1 LRRWG
6 RLDIEQ
12 ALVSHLLADSALT
25 AIIGDRLYPQAI
37 PETSKVPAVV
47 YQRISSPRTL
57 TLDGSSSANNPRIQ
71 FSCYAASFGQAKQ
84 IAMKLYES
92 LDCFRGVLGNK
103 TKATVLMADNRDD
116 FIQETGR
123 YLCGVDFFVLHTKKR
138 GG

>member
-1 LRRWG
+1 MRRWG

-25 AIIGDRLYPQAI
+25 AIIGDRLYPLAI
-37 PETSKVPAVV
+37 PETGKVPAVV
-47 YQRISSPRTL
+47 YQRISSQRVL
-57 TLDGSSSANNPRIQ
+57 ALDGSSSANSPRIQ

-103 TKATVLMADNRDD
+103 TKAAVLMADNRDD
-116 FIQETGR
+116 FEQETGR
-123 YLCGVDFFVLHTKKR
+123 YRCGVDFFVLHTKPK